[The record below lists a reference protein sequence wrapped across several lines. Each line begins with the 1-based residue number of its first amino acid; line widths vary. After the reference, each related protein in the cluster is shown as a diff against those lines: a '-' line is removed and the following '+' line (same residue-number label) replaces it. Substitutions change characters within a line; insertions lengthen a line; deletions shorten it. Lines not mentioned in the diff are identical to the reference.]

1 MNVNSLLEKLTEHL
15 LEKQWVIFCLSILA
29 GFGGYYLLP
38 SDYVDQMP
46 FSSHDWNVVAC
57 IVLLGIVA
65 YLFLSFLR
73 YIASKISANRI
84 KRENREYYARQDKAT
99 VEANI
104 EKYKSDI
111 DQLSD
116 QDYSI
121 LMFLLEHENKKPYI
135 QWNRSFGESILDN
148 EIIFDSAPYKGTPPV
163 ATDPVSGIKMF
174 PVVDS
179 PRQYL
184 LKRDYYERLKYIQ
197 EKTGSI
203 SHFERKRID
212 LEQ

>member
-1 MNVNSLLEKLTEHL
+1 MSVNSLVEKLTEHL
-15 LEKQWVIFCLSILA
+15 LEKQWVIFCLSILV

-38 SDYVDQMP
+38 SDYVDKLP

-65 YLFLSFLR
+65 YLFFSFLR
-73 YIASKISANRI
+73 YIANKISASRI
-84 KRENREYYARQDKAT
+84 KRENREYYARQDRAT

-116 QDYSI
+116 QDYCI
-121 LMFLLEHENKKPYI
+121 LMFLLEHSNKKPYI
-135 QWNRSFGESILDN
+135 QWNRLFGGSILDN
-148 EIIFDSAPYKGTPPV
+148 EEIFDSAPYQGTPPV
-163 ATDPVSGIKMF
+163 ATDLVSGNNCM

-184 LKRDYYERLKYIQ
+184 LKRDYYEKLDTAEIYSGKDW
-197 EKTGSI
+197 K
-203 SHFERKRID
+203 HLAF
-212 LEQ
+212 